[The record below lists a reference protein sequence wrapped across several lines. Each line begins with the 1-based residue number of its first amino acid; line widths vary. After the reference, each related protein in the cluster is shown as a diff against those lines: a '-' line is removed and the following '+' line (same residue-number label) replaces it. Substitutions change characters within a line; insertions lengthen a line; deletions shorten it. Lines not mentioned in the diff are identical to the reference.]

1 MIHVKLFRVFE
12 KEMQQSKTRFRGGF
26 FDPEVSEED
35 PILHDLH
42 L

>member
-12 KEMQQSKTRFRGGF
+12 KEMQQSKTRFRVGF

-35 PILHDLH
+35 PILDDLH